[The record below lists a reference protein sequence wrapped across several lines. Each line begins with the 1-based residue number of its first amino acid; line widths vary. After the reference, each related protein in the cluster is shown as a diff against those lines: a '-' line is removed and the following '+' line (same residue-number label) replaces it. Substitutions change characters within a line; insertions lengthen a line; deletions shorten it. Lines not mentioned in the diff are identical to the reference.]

1 MQEEEKKGFF
11 ANLSENASDKI
22 DEIQLKDA
30 ISKSF
35 EMQATQFQNVEA
47 QLLLGGKKFYGIY
60 NKRRQ
65 QIRFRV
71 EDKVEEREVFKN
83 VSDSNDD
90 QKYVIKKLS
99 KDNIKDYMVQVKEVS
114 YPVKCYVANADII

>member
-11 ANLSENASDKI
+11 ANLSEKASDKI

-99 KDNIKDYMVQVKEVS
+99 KDNIKDYMVQVKEV
-114 YPVKCYVANADII
+114 

>member
-11 ANLSENASDKI
+11 ANLSEKASDKI

>member
-11 ANLSENASDKI
+11 ANLSEKASDKI

-114 YPVKCYVANADII
+114 YPVKCYVANVDII

>member
-11 ANLSENASDKI
+11 ANLSEKASDKI

-99 KDNIKDYMVQVKEVS
+99 KDNIKDYMVQVKEAS
-114 YPVKCYVANADII
+114 YPVKCYVANVDII